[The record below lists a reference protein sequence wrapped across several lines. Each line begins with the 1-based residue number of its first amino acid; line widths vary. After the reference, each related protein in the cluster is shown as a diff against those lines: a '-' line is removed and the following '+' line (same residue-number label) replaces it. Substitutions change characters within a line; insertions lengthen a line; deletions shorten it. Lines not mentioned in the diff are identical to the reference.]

1 MRCNMNRELYDFALE
16 VYERSLKIEDAF
28 DDIGFQT
35 GSFNLTNVS
44 MSAILNALGVDE
56 LEQTELCEG
65 KNVQYLDYY
74 IPLSGNKLYTNSIM
88 NDIQSFV
95 YDRPNSEEHYQWQ
108 KENLWKLF
116 EDIFKEKK

>member
-1 MRCNMNRELYDFALE
+1 MNRELYDFALE